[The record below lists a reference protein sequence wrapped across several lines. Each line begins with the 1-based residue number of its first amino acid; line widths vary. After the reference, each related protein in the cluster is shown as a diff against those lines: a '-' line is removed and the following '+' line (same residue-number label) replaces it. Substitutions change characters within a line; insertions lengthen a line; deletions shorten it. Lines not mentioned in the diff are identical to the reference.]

1 MGLKSHWP
9 LSTSKAISTT
19 IHPRC
24 PVALPVVTQAP
35 KASPSP
41 TQASMPASYH
51 TPLST
56 STPKTQV
63 PPPIIRRTP

>member
-1 MGLKSHWP
+1 MGIQSRWP
-9 LSTSKAISTT
+9 LSTSKDISTT

-24 PVALPVVTQAP
+24 PVAHQVVTQAP

-41 TQASMPASYH
+41 TQVSMPASSR
-51 TPLST
+51 TPSST

-63 PPPIIRRTP
+63 PPIILRTP